1 MHVRLSRN
9 LARGTPFAQAATHA
23 MEIRFISSLT
33 PEDEAR
39 VGAAICK
46 AAAQLLAP
54 LSIAYT
60 LRVHTTDGQMFCE
73 QSAALATPAPAALPA
88 GASAIPSGASA
99 IPSGASAIPS

>member
-1 MHVRLSRN
+1 
-9 LARGTPFAQAATHA
+9 

-39 VGAAICK
+39 MGAAICK

-60 LRVHTTDGQMFCE
+60 LRVHTTDGQLFCE
-73 QSAALATPAPAALPA
+73 QSSGLDTSATAAL
-88 GASAIPSGASA
+88 SSGASA
-99 IPSGASAIPS
+99 IPS

>member
-1 MHVRLSRN
+1 
-9 LARGTPFAQAATHA
+9 

-39 VGAAICK
+39 AGAAICK

-60 LRVHTTDGQMFCE
+60 LRVHTTDGQIFCE
-73 QSAALATPAPAALPA
+73 QSEGLATPAAAML
-88 GASAIPSGASA
+88 PSGAA
-99 IPSGASAIPS
+99 AMPS